1 MDGLVLEEKSSSK
14 MLELSFSFKL
24 DWGSYI
30 VFVVKIVFKKI
41 VTLTRSMK
49 FTLFFF

>member
-1 MDGLVLEEKSSSK
+1 

-30 VFVVKIVFKKI
+30 VIITYATSKKMGASI
-41 VTLTRSMK
+41 HEIS
-49 FTLFFF
+49 FS